1 MLSEWKRVFLMEKQ
15 HETTIG
21 RTFGARVTAVRT
33 RRRWSQREL
42 AARLTKAGR
51 STNGATIAKIEAA
64 GKPDATKI
72 VRTRAEGVTVRDLLV
87 FAAVLGVSP
96 ISLLVPLDGS
106 GTEHDEPDPGT
117 ALVITDQLSLY
128 PVQARGWIKGTTPIL
143 SGPWIKEGED
153 EELWRVYY
161 TEVPTAELAG
171 GQARRSFWD
180 RNGDVIEAMEREA
193 GHGLE
198 DKEIAKRSEIP
209 EARVKRLRGISAAD
223 LYTKEKGQ

>member
-1 MLSEWKRVFLMEKQ
+1 MEKQ
-15 HETTIG
+15 KETTIG
-21 RTFGARVTAVRT
+21 RTFGARVQSVRT

-42 AARLTKAGR
+42 ADRLTRAGR
-51 STNGATIAKIEAA
+51 SMNGATVAKIEAA
-64 GKPDATKI
+64 GKPDATESERK
-72 VRTRAEGVTVRDLLV
+72 RAEGITVRDLLV

-106 GTEHDEPDPGT
+106 PKPEDADPGT
-117 ALVITDQLSLY
+117 RLVITDEINLL
-128 PVQARGWIKGTTPIL
+128 PAQARGWIKGTTPIL

-171 GQARRSFWD
+171 GQARRSSWD

-193 GHGLE
+193 GRGLE
-198 DKEIAKRSEIP
+198 DDEIA
-209 EARVKRLRGISAAD
+209 EAQGITEANVRRLRGISAAD
-223 LYTKEKGQ
+223 FHTKEGN